1 MLKLYAA
8 LICTE
13 KTFAH
18 KASCSPKDRRNI
30 LAQIHAQLFN
40 SSDDFGQNYICM
52 LCTEICITN
61 SDNVS
66 YIIQTQ
72 PTINKMLQ
80 KLEKITLFSVL
91 LSVCV
96 PTNCLNSYW
105 LAIFK

>member
-30 LAQIHAQLFN
+30 LAQIHAQLFH

-52 LCTEICITN
+52 ICITN

-80 KLEKITLFSVL
+80 KLEEITLFSVL